1 MKIVSEIAGLEINK
15 RYVMDAPKGVSGRNS
30 DNSKIKEI
38 YGWEPEVSLRDG
50 LSQTYSWI
58 YRELLRRKL

>member
-1 MKIVSEIAGLEINK
+1 
-15 RYVMDAPKGVSGRNS
+15 MDAPKGVSGRNS

-50 LSQTYSWI
+50 LSQTYSLDFI
-58 YRELLRRKL
+58 ENY